1 MEKLF
6 LNNIEKNFSS
16 LLNNKFIVA
25 VSGGVDSIVL
35 LHLCRNLKLN
45 FVIAHCN
52 FKLRGK
58 ESDDDELFVK
68 NLAAKYKISFYS
80 NSFNTKELSNISNKS
95 VQMIARDLRYSW
107 FNKLSEE
114 LGIDYIITA
123 HHIDDSIET
132 FLINLSRGAGINGFL
147 GIPEV
152 NNKINRPLLAFTK
165 DQLKS
170 YALEN
175 KILFREDSSNKKKDY
190 LRNQIR
196 LEVIP
201 KLKKINPY
209 LLESFPKTIKKLEQS
224 KSIIADRI
232 AKVLSEVSFKKGE
245 ELFFEIESIKNL
257 SNIEAYV
264 YEIFKQ
270 YNFTQWDDI
279 VDLLD
284 SQTGKEVVSKTHRLL
299 KNREY
304 LILTKKVGLQEISTL
319 INSSK
324 EEIKISAGT
333 IIFSKADKIDKKNPY
348 SIFLDSKK
356 LKFPLKVRN
365 VVSGDYFYPFGMDG
379 KKKVSKYLKDQKISK
394 YDKEKTLILETSK
407 NEIVWLIG
415 MRLDHRFSVTDKTKE
430 ILKIELIP

>member
-45 FVIAHCN
+45 FVVAHCN

-80 NSFNTKELSNISNKS
+80 NSFNTKELSNSSNKS

-190 LRNQIR
+190 IRNQIR

-232 AKVLSEVSFKKGE
+232 AKVLSEVSFKKGG

-304 LILTKKVGLQEISTL
+304 LILTKKVGLQEISKL

>member
-68 NLAAKYKISFYS
+68 NLAAKYKIKFYS
-80 NSFNTKELSNISNKS
+80 NSFNTKELSNSSNKS

-190 LRNQIR
+190 IRNKIR

-201 KLKKINPY
+201 KLKKINPH

-232 AKVLSEVSFKKGE
+232 AKVLSEVSFKKGG

>member
-45 FVIAHCN
+45 FVVAHCN

-80 NSFNTKELSNISNKS
+80 NSFNTKELSNSSNKS

>member
-68 NLAAKYKISFYS
+68 NLAAKNKISFYS
-80 NSFNTKELSNISNKS
+80 NSFNTKELSNRSNKS

-196 LEVIP
+196 IEVIP

-232 AKVLSEVSFKKGE
+232 AKVLSEVSFKKGG

-348 SIFLDSKK
+348 SIFLDSRK

>member
-80 NSFNTKELSNISNKS
+80 NSFNTKELSNSSNKS

-190 LRNQIR
+190 IRNQIR

-304 LILTKKVGLQEISTL
+304 LILTKKVGLQETSTL

>member
-45 FVIAHCN
+45 FVVAHCN

-80 NSFNTKELSNISNKS
+80 NSFNTKELSNRSNKS

-304 LILTKKVGLQEISTL
+304 LILTKKVRLQEISTL

-394 YDKEKTLILETSK
+394 YDKERTLILETSK

>member
-45 FVIAHCN
+45 FVVAHCN

-80 NSFNTKELSNISNKS
+80 NSFNTKELSNSSNKS

-379 KKKVSKYLKDQKISK
+379 KKKVSKYLKDQKVSK

>member
-45 FVIAHCN
+45 FVVAHCN

-80 NSFNTKELSNISNKS
+80 NSFNTKELSNSSNKS

-304 LILTKKVGLQEISTL
+304 LILTKKVGLQEISKL

-324 EEIKISAGT
+324 EEIRISAGT

>member
-68 NLAAKYKISFYS
+68 NLAVKYNISFYS
-80 NSFNTKELSNISNKS
+80 NSFNTKELSNSSNKS

-190 LRNQIR
+190 MRNKIR

-201 KLKKINPY
+201 KLKKINPH

-232 AKVLSEVSFKKGE
+232 AKVLSEVSFKKGG

>member
-45 FVIAHCN
+45 FVVAHCN

-80 NSFNTKELSNISNKS
+80 NSFNTKELSNSSNKS

-232 AKVLSEVSFKKGE
+232 AKVLSEVSFKKGG

-304 LILTKKVGLQEISTL
+304 LILTKKVGLQEISKL

>member
-45 FVIAHCN
+45 FVVAHCN

-80 NSFNTKELSNISNKS
+80 NSFNTKELSNSSNKS

-190 LRNQIR
+190 IRNQIR

-201 KLKKINPY
+201 KLKKINPH

-232 AKVLSEVSFKKGE
+232 AKVLSEVSFKKGG

>member
-45 FVIAHCN
+45 FVVAHCN

-80 NSFNTKELSNISNKS
+80 NSFNTKELSNRSNKS

-190 LRNQIR
+190 IRNQIR

-232 AKVLSEVSFKKGE
+232 AKVLSEVSFKKGG

-299 KNREY
+299 KNRGY
-304 LILTKKVGLQEISTL
+304 LILTKKVGLQEISKL

>member
-45 FVIAHCN
+45 FVVAHCN

-95 VQMIARDLRYSW
+95 VQIIARDLRYSW

-232 AKVLSEVSFKKGE
+232 AKVLSEVSFKKGG

>member
-68 NLAAKYKISFYS
+68 NLAAKYKIKFYS
-80 NSFNTKELSNISNKS
+80 NSFNTKELSNSSNKS

-257 SNIEAYV
+257 SNLEAYV

>member
-6 LNNIEKNFSS
+6 LNNIEKNFPS

-25 VSGGVDSIVL
+25 VSGGVDSVVL

-68 NLAAKYKISFYS
+68 NLATKYKIKFYS
-80 NSFNTKELSNISNKS
+80 NSFNTKELSNSSNKS

-190 LRNQIR
+190 MRNQIR

-232 AKVLSEVSFKKGE
+232 AKVLSEVSFKKGG
-245 ELFFEIESIKNL
+245 ELFFEIESVKNL

-304 LILTKKVGLQEISTL
+304 LILTKKVGLQETSKL

-333 IIFSKADKIDKKNPY
+333 ITFSKADKIDKKNPY
-348 SIFLDSKK
+348 SIFLDSRK

-379 KKKVSKYLKDQKISK
+379 KKKVSKYLKDQKVSK

>member
-68 NLAAKYKISFYS
+68 NLAAKYKINFYS
-80 NSFNTKELSNISNKS
+80 NSFKTKELSNSSNKS

-107 FNKLSEE
+107 FNKLSED
-114 LGIDYIITA
+114 LAINYIVTA

-190 LRNQIR
+190 MRNKIR

-224 KSIIADRI
+224 KSIVADRI

-257 SNIEAYV
+257 SNLEAYV

-299 KNREY
+299 KNRGY
-304 LILTKKVGLQEISTL
+304 LILTKKVGLQETSTL

>member
-80 NSFNTKELSNISNKS
+80 NSFNTKELSNSSNKS

-232 AKVLSEVSFKKGE
+232 AKVLSEVSFKKGG

-304 LILTKKVGLQEISTL
+304 LILTKKVGLQETSTM

>member
-45 FVIAHCN
+45 FVVAHCN

-107 FNKLSEE
+107 FNKLSKE

-224 KSIIADRI
+224 KSIIDDRI

-304 LILTKKVGLQEISTL
+304 LILTKKVGLQEISKL

>member
-80 NSFNTKELSNISNKS
+80 NSFNTKELSNRSNKS

-147 GIPEV
+147 GIPEI

-232 AKVLSEVSFKKGE
+232 AKVLSEVSFKNGE

-304 LILTKKVGLQEISTL
+304 LVLTKKVGLQEISTL

>member
-6 LNNIEKNFSS
+6 LNNIEKNFPS

-45 FVIAHCN
+45 FVVAHCN

-80 NSFNTKELSNISNKS
+80 NSFNTKELSNSSNKS

-232 AKVLSEVSFKKGE
+232 AKVLSEVSFKKGG

>member
-45 FVIAHCN
+45 FVVAHCN

-58 ESDDDELFVK
+58 ESDGDELFVK
-68 NLAAKYKISFYS
+68 NLAAKYKINFYS
-80 NSFNTKELSNISNKS
+80 NSFNTKELSNRSNKS

-132 FLINLSRGAGINGFL
+132 FLINLSRGAGINGLL

-170 YALEN
+170 YALQN

-190 LRNQIR
+190 MRNQIR

-201 KLKKINPY
+201 KLKTINPH

-224 KSIIADRI
+224 KSIIDDRI
-232 AKVLSEVSFKKGE
+232 AKVLSEVSFKKGG

>member
-68 NLAAKYKISFYS
+68 NLAVKYKIKFYS
-80 NSFNTKELSNISNKS
+80 NSFNTKELSNSSNKS

-232 AKVLSEVSFKKGE
+232 AKVLSEVSFKKGG

-379 KKKVSKYLKDQKISK
+379 KKKVSKYLKDQKVSK
-394 YDKEKTLILETSK
+394 YEKEKTLILETSK

>member
-45 FVIAHCN
+45 FVVAHCN

-58 ESDDDELFVK
+58 ESEDDELFVK
-68 NLAAKYKISFYS
+68 NLAEKYKIKFYS
-80 NSFNTKELSNISNKS
+80 NSFNTKELSSSSNKS

-190 LRNQIR
+190 LRNQMR

-232 AKVLSEVSFKKGE
+232 AKVLSEVSFKKGG

-304 LILTKKVGLQEISTL
+304 LILTKKVGLQQTSTM

>member
-45 FVIAHCN
+45 FVVAHCN

-80 NSFNTKELSNISNKS
+80 NSFNTKELSNRSNKS

-201 KLKKINPY
+201 KLKKINPH

-232 AKVLSEVSFKKGE
+232 AKVLSEVSFKKGG

-379 KKKVSKYLKDQKISK
+379 KKKVSKYLKDQKVSK

>member
-25 VSGGVDSIVL
+25 VSGGVDSTVL

-45 FVIAHCN
+45 FVVAHCN

-107 FNKLSEE
+107 FNKLSKE
-114 LGIDYIITA
+114 LGIYYIITA

-379 KKKVSKYLKDQKISK
+379 KKKVSKYLKDQKVHG
-394 YDKEKTLILETSK
+394 TILPK
-407 NEIVWLIG
+407 
-415 MRLDHRFSVTDKTKE
+415 K
-430 ILKIELIP
+430 

>member
-45 FVIAHCN
+45 FVVAHCN

-68 NLAAKYKISFYS
+68 NLAEKYKIKFYS
-80 NSFNTKELSNISNKS
+80 NSFNTKELSNRSNKS

-107 FNKLSEE
+107 FNKLSED
-114 LGIDYIITA
+114 LAINYIITA

-147 GIPEV
+147 GIPEI

-190 LRNQIR
+190 MRNQIR

-232 AKVLSEVSFKKGE
+232 AKVLSEVSFKKGG

-379 KKKVSKYLKDQKISK
+379 KKKVSKYLKDQKVSK
-394 YDKEKTLILETSK
+394 YEKEKTLILETSK

>member
-68 NLAAKYKISFYS
+68 NLAAKYKINFYS
-80 NSFNTKELSNISNKS
+80 NSFKTKELSNSSNKS

-107 FNKLSEE
+107 FNKLSDD
-114 LGIDYIITA
+114 LAINYIITA

-232 AKVLSEVSFKKGE
+232 AKVLSEVSFKKGG

-304 LILTKKVGLQEISTL
+304 LILTKKVRLQEISTL

-394 YDKEKTLILETSK
+394 YDKERTLILETSK

>member
-6 LNNIEKNFSS
+6 LNNIEKNFPS

-45 FVIAHCN
+45 FVVAHCN

-80 NSFNTKELSNISNKS
+80 NSFNTKELSNSSNKS

-147 GIPEV
+147 GIPQV

-190 LRNQIR
+190 IRNQIR

-232 AKVLSEVSFKKGE
+232 AKVLSEVSFKKGG

>member
-45 FVIAHCN
+45 FVVAHCN

-80 NSFNTKELSNISNKS
+80 NSFNTKELSNSSNKS

-299 KNREY
+299 KNRKY

>member
-45 FVIAHCN
+45 FVVAHCN

-80 NSFNTKELSNISNKS
+80 NSFNTKELSNSSNKS

-132 FLINLSRGAGINGFL
+132 FLINLSRGAGINGLL

-201 KLKKINPY
+201 KLKKINPH

-257 SNIEAYV
+257 SNTEAYV

-304 LILTKKVGLQEISTL
+304 LILTKKVGLQEISKL

-394 YDKEKTLILETSK
+394 YDKERTLILETSK

>member
-45 FVIAHCN
+45 FVVAHCN

-80 NSFNTKELSNISNKS
+80 NSFNTKELSNRSNKS

-232 AKVLSEVSFKKGE
+232 AKVLSEVSFKKGG

-304 LILTKKVGLQEISTL
+304 LILTKKVGLQEISKL

>member
-45 FVIAHCN
+45 FVVAHCN

-68 NLAAKYKISFYS
+68 NLAAKYKINFYS
-80 NSFNTKELSNISNKS
+80 NSFNTKELSNRSNKS

-257 SNIEAYV
+257 SNTEAYV

-379 KKKVSKYLKDQKISK
+379 KKKVSKYLKDQKVSK

>member
-6 LNNIEKNFSS
+6 LNNIEKNFPS

-35 LHLCRNLKLN
+35 LHFCRNLKLN

-68 NLAAKYKISFYS
+68 NLAAKYKIKFYL
-80 NSFNTKELSNISNKS
+80 NSFNTKELSNSSNKS

-232 AKVLSEVSFKKGE
+232 AKVLSEVSFKKGG

>member
-6 LNNIEKNFSS
+6 LNNIEKNFPS

-45 FVIAHCN
+45 FVVAHCN

-68 NLAAKYKISFYS
+68 NLAEKYKIKFYS
-80 NSFNTKELSNISNKS
+80 NSFNTKELSSSSNKS

-232 AKVLSEVSFKKGE
+232 AKVLSEVSFKKGG

>member
-45 FVIAHCN
+45 FVVAHCN

-80 NSFNTKELSNISNKS
+80 NSFNTKELSNSSNKS

-107 FNKLSEE
+107 FNKLSKE

-232 AKVLSEVSFKKGE
+232 AKVLSEVSFKNGE

-430 ILKIELIP
+430 ILKIQLIP

>member
-45 FVIAHCN
+45 FVVAHCN

-58 ESDDDELFVK
+58 ESDGDELFVK
-68 NLAAKYKISFYS
+68 NLAAKYKINFYS
-80 NSFNTKELSNISNKS
+80 NSFNTKELSNRSNKS

-232 AKVLSEVSFKKGE
+232 AKVLSEVSFKKGG

>member
-45 FVIAHCN
+45 FVVAHCN

-80 NSFNTKELSNISNKS
+80 NSFNTKELSNSSNKS

-232 AKVLSEVSFKKGE
+232 AKVLSEVSFKKGG

-299 KNREY
+299 KNRKY

-333 IIFSKADKIDKKNPY
+333 IIFSKVDKIDKKNPY

>member
-45 FVIAHCN
+45 FVVAHCN

-68 NLAAKYKISFYS
+68 NLAAKYKIKFYL
-80 NSFNTKELSNISNKS
+80 NSFNTKELSNSSNKS

-123 HHIDDSIET
+123 HHVDDSIET

-190 LRNQIR
+190 MRNQIR

-201 KLKKINPY
+201 KLKKINPH

-224 KSIIADRI
+224 KSIVADRI

-257 SNIEAYV
+257 SNLEAYV

-270 YNFTQWDDI
+270 YSFTQWNDI

>member
-68 NLAAKYKISFYS
+68 NLAEKYKIKFYS
-80 NSFNTKELSNISNKS
+80 NSFNTKELSSSSNKS